1 MAFSPQFLDEL
12 RARVGL
18 VSVIGK
24 RVALKRAGREHSGL
38 CPFHNEK
45 TPSFTVNEEKGFYH
59 CFGCGA
65 HGSVFD
71 FVMETENLSF
81 PEAVERLAA
90 EAGMEVPQDSPEERA
105 RSERAKGLYGVL
117 EAASL
122 YFEKQL
128 RMPEGKRALQ
138 YLLERGLTEETIKT
152 YRLGFAPD
160 GRGALKA
167 ALTKD
172 GTPDEKLL
180 EAGLVVQPDDEG
192 RAPPRAPYDR
202 FRGRVMFPILD
213 GRGRVVA
220 FGGRILD
227 ADPGSNAPKYLNSP
241 ETPVFQKGRLL
252 YGLYQAREH
261 ARDYPMVIV
270 EGYTDVLALQQAGFR
285 TAVAPLGTALTED
298 QIRLVWR
305 FSREPILCF
314 DGDNAGERAASR
326 AAERALPIL
335 NAGHTLRFAFLP
347 AGEDPDSLIRTRG
360 PDAMGD
366 LLNGAVPLS
375 EVIWRM
381 ERAGKPLN
389 DPDDRAWIEK
399 KLKDQAFKITDET
412 VRGHYLSTFK
422 DRLWREMRKTR
433 PGGAAGGTKPASKS
447 VQIDE
452 AAGAG
457 AKIDRIS
464 LRERILLVVLITHP
478 EMMDDIGEQLGI
490 LDFTSPELD
499 KLRQEVLKTLEQRS
513 DLDFQG
519 LHDHLCQTG
528 FSTLLGGL
536 LSRQV
541 LDHATFARPDE
552 PLDIARRGW
561 DQVLRL
567 YQRDRLLAEIKAVEE
582 RLGKEPND
590 ADFRRLV
597 ELKKQQQVQESDQ
610 LDAGPAETD
619 SGKAA

>member
-117 EAASL
+117 EAAAL

-138 YLLERGLTEETIKT
+138 YLLERGLTEETVKA

-172 GTPDEKLL
+172 GTPGEKLL
-180 EAGLVVQPDDEG
+180 EAGLVVQPDEQD
-192 RAPPRAPYDR
+192 RPPYDR

-213 GRGRVVA
+213 GRGRVTA
-220 FGGRILD
+220 FGGRILN

-270 EGYTDVLALQQAGFR
+270 EGYTDVLALQQAGFQ

-347 AGEDPDSLIRTRG
+347 AGQDPDSLIRTRG
-360 PDAMGD
+360 PEAMGD

-399 KLKDQAFKITDET
+399 KLKDQAFKIADET

-433 PGGAAGGTKPASKS
+433 PGGAAGGTKAPSKS

-464 LRERILLVVLITHP
+464 LRERILLVVLIAHP
-478 EMMDDIGEQLGI
+478 EMMDDIGERLGI

-610 LDAGPAETD
+610 LDAGPAERG
-619 SGKAA
+619 SGTAA

>member
-1 MAFSPQFLDEL
+1 MAFSPHFLDEL

-90 EAGMEVPQDSPEERA
+90 EAGMEVPRDSPEERA
-105 RSERAKGLYGVL
+105 RSERAKGLYDVL
-117 EAASL
+117 EAAAL

-172 GTPDEKLL
+172 GTPDGKLL
-180 EAGLVVQPDDEG
+180 EAGLVVQPDD
-192 RAPPRAPYDR
+192 ADRAPYDR

-213 GRGRVVA
+213 GRGRVIA

-241 ETPVFQKGRLL
+241 ETPVFQKGRTL
-252 YGLYQAREH
+252 YGLYQARAH
-261 ARDYPMVIV
+261 ARDDPIVIV

-335 NAGHTLRFAFLP
+335 NAGRTLRFAFLP
-347 AGEDPDSLIRTRG
+347 AGQDPDSLVRG
-360 PDAMGD
+360 RGRDAMGD

-399 KLKDQAFKITDET
+399 KLKDQAFKIADET

-422 DRLWREMRKTR
+422 DRLWREMRKSR
-433 PGGAAGGTKPASKS
+433 PATGAGGAKPASKS

-464 LRERILLVVLITHP
+464 LRERILLVVLIAHP

-519 LHDHLCQTG
+519 LHDHLHETG

-541 LDHATFARPDE
+541 LDHATFARPDV

-582 RLGKEPND
+582 RLGKEPNG

-597 ELKKQQQVQESDQ
+597 ELKKQQQVQETDQ
-610 LDAGPAETD
+610 LDAGPAETG
-619 SGKAA
+619 SGTAA

>member
-1 MAFSPQFLDEL
+1 MAFSPHFLDEL

-105 RSERAKGLYGVL
+105 RSERAKGLYDVL
-117 EAASL
+117 EAAAH

-128 RMPEGKRALQ
+128 RLPEGKRAQQ
-138 YLLERGLTEETIKT
+138 YLLERGLTEETIET

-160 GRGALKA
+160 ARGALKA

-172 GTPDEKLL
+172 GAPEAKLL
-180 EAGLVVQPDDEG
+180 EAGLVVQPDG
-192 RAPPRAPYDR
+192 RDGAPYDR

-213 GRGRVVA
+213 GRGRVIA

-241 ETPVFQKGRLL
+241 ETPVFQKGRTL

-261 ARDYPMVIV
+261 ARDDPVVIV

-335 NAGHTLRFAFLP
+335 NAGRTLRFAFLP
-347 AGEDPDSLIRTRG
+347 AGEDPDSLVRTRG
-360 PDAMGD
+360 RDAMGD

-399 KLKDQAFKITDET
+399 KLKDQAFKIADET

-422 DRLWREMRKTR
+422 DRLWREMRKSR
-433 PGGAAGGTKPASKS
+433 PATGAGGAKPASKS

-464 LRERILLVVLITHP
+464 LRERILLVVLIAHP

-519 LHDHLCQTG
+519 LRDHLYQTG

-582 RLGKEPND
+582 RLGKEPNG

-597 ELKKQQQVQESDQ
+597 ELKKQQQVQETDQ
-610 LDAGPAETD
+610 LDAGPAETG
-619 SGKAA
+619 SGTAA

>member
-1 MAFSPQFLDEL
+1 MAFSPHFLDEL

-24 RVALKRAGREHSGL
+24 RVALKRAGREHIGL

-105 RSERAKGLYGVL
+105 RSERAKGLYDVL
-117 EAASL
+117 EAAAR

-128 RMPEGKRALQ
+128 RLPEGKRALQ

-172 GTPDEKLL
+172 GTPGEKLL
-180 EAGLVVQPDDEG
+180 EAGLVVQPDEQD
-192 RAPPRAPYDR
+192 RAPYDR

-213 GRGRVVA
+213 GRGRVTA

-261 ARDYPMVIV
+261 ARDYPVVIV

-335 NAGHTLRFAFLP
+335 NAGRTLRFAFLP

-360 PDAMGD
+360 RDAMGD

-399 KLKDQAFKITDET
+399 KLKDQAFKIADET

-422 DRLWREMRKTR
+422 DRLWQETRKSR
-433 PGGAAGGTKPASKS
+433 AGGAAGGTKPASRS

-478 EMMDDIGEQLGI
+478 EMMDDIGEQLGT
-490 LDFTSPELD
+490 LDFTGPELD

-597 ELKKQQQVQESDQ
+597 ELKKQQQVQETDQ
-610 LDAGPAETD
+610 LDAGPAETG
-619 SGKAA
+619 SGTAA

>member
-1 MAFSPQFLDEL
+1 MAFSPHFLDEL

-105 RSERAKGLYGVL
+105 RSERAKGLYDVL
-117 EAASL
+117 EAAAL

-128 RMPEGKRALQ
+128 RLPDGKRAQQ
-138 YLLERGLTEETIKT
+138 YLLERGLTEETVKT

-167 ALTKD
+167 ALTRD
-172 GTPDEKLL
+172 GAPDGKLL
-180 EAGLVVQPDDEG
+180 EAGLVVQPDDDD
-192 RAPPRAPYDR
+192 RPPYDR

-213 GRGRVVA
+213 GRGRVIA

-252 YGLYQAREH
+252 YGLYQARAH
-261 ARDYPMVIV
+261 AREDPVVIV

-298 QIRLVWR
+298 QIKLVWR

-360 PDAMGD
+360 RDAMGD
-366 LLNGAVPLS
+366 LLNRAVPLS

-399 KLKDQAFKITDET
+399 KLKDQAFKIADET

-422 DRLWREMRKTR
+422 DRLWREMRKSR
-433 PGGAAGGTKPASKS
+433 PATGAGGAKPASKS

-464 LRERILLVVLITHP
+464 LRERILLVVLIAHP

-519 LHDHLCQTG
+519 LRDHLYQTG

-541 LDHATFARPDE
+541 LDHATFARPDV

-567 YQRDRLLAEIKAVEE
+567 YQRDRLLAEIEAVEE
-582 RLGKEPND
+582 RLGKEPNE

-597 ELKKQQQVQESDQ
+597 ELKKQQQVQETDR
-610 LDAGPAETD
+610 LDAGPAETG
-619 SGKAA
+619 SGTAA

>member
-105 RSERAKGLYGVL
+105 RSERAKGLYDVL
-117 EAASL
+117 EAAAL

-172 GTPDEKLL
+172 GTTDDKLL
-180 EAGLVVQPDDEG
+180 EAGLVVQPDDEE
-192 RAPPRAPYDR
+192 RAPYDR
-202 FRGRVMFPILD
+202 FRGRVMFPIFD
-213 GRGRVVA
+213 GRGRVIA
-220 FGGRILD
+220 FGGRIIN

-252 YGLYQAREH
+252 YGLYQARAQ
-261 ARDYPMVIV
+261 ARDYPVVIV
-270 EGYTDVLALQQAGFR
+270 EGYTDVLALQQAGFQ

-298 QIRLVWR
+298 QIKLVWR

-347 AGEDPDSLIRTRG
+347 AGQDPDSLIQTRG
-360 PDAMGD
+360 HEAMGD

-399 KLKDQAFKITDET
+399 KLKDQAFKIADET

-422 DRLWREMRKTR
+422 DRLWREMRKAR
-433 PGGAAGGTKPASKS
+433 PATAAGGTKPASKS

-464 LRERILLVVLITHP
+464 LRERILLVVLIAHP

-528 FSTLLGGL
+528 FSALLGGL

-582 RLGKEPND
+582 RLGKEPNA
-590 ADFRRLV
+590 ADFQRLV
-597 ELKKQQQVQESDQ
+597 ELKKQQQVRETDQ
-610 LDAGPAETD
+610 LDAGPAETG
-619 SGKAA
+619 SGTAA